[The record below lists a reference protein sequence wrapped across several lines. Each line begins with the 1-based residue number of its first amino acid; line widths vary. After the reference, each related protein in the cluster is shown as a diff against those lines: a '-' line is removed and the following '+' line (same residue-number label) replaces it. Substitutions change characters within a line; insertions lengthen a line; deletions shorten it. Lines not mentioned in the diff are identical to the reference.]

1 MSKKEMEMPILISMF
16 YVCLEII
23 IVISSFNSLN
33 DKTFYVHNAIIN
45 ILVDSFLQTLDN
57 PSINLEISR

>member
-23 IVISSFNSLN
+23 IVISSFDSLN